1 MPRTNARASLQWC
14 SQNTV
19 LRQGH
24 SEATAEQGRQSKGIL
39 SFCLSKDEAQ
49 VSCGSHRASRMFSCI
64 RRVRPLLLPTHWLA
78 LYSVSFCSHRNTL
91 FSDITD
97 LEQTLVSETLCP
109 YPHPKSSGLTMLG
122 EPPPTPTHDMRS
134 CLSPVRLSVP
144 GGLCWKTEVPCAGGG
159 LTLIY

>member
-1 MPRTNARASLQWC
+1 
-14 SQNTV
+14 
-19 LRQGH
+19 
-24 SEATAEQGRQSKGIL
+24 
-39 SFCLSKDEAQ
+39 
-49 VSCGSHRASRMFSCI
+49 MFSCI
-64 RRVRPLLLPTHWLA
+64 KRERPLLLPTHWLA

-109 YPHPKSSGLTMLG
+109 YPHPKSSGLTVLG
-122 EPPPTPTHDMRS
+122 EAPPTPTHDMCS

-159 LTLIY
+159 LTLIYLETSLSAWARFFASENFNFQTYKLKIMIATKYEE